1 MDFTLT
7 PSPPRW
13 TTYAL
18 LGISALFSV
27 SLVEF
32 IAYYSGRTYYD
43 YLLWNL
49 FLAAIPLGLS
59 LVIRCGLARL
69 SNLALALLT
78 GVWLLFFPNAPY
90 LLTDLIHLGANT
102 SVPLWYDLV
111 VLLSFAWNGLV
122 LGLVS
127 LQEMQAALS
136 TRLNRLVGWGFVG
149 LTLALGSFGIYL
161 GRYLR
166 WNSWDVVTDPVG
178 IAFDVLPRLLEPAA
192 YLSTWGMTLAFAAF
206 LGLCYLMLS
215 FLNAPRLAQGAAE

>member
-1 MDFTLT
+1 MNFTRT
-7 PSPPRW
+7 PLPSRW

-18 LGISALFSV
+18 LGLSALFSV
-27 SLVEF
+27 GLVEF
-32 IAYYSGRTYYD
+32 IAYYSGRTHYD

-49 FLAAIPLGLS
+49 FLAAVPLGLS
-59 LVIRCGLARL
+59 LVIRYGLPRL
-69 SNLALALLT
+69 SNLVLAALT

-127 LQEMQAALS
+127 LQEVQAALS
-136 TRLNRLVGWGFVG
+136 TRLNRLIGWGFVG

-166 WNSWDVVTDPVG
+166 WNSWDVITDPVG
-178 IAFDVLPRLLEPAA
+178 IAFDVLPRVLEPAA

-215 FLNAPRLAQGAAE
+215 FLNAPRLPQGTPE

>member
-1 MDFTLT
+1 MNLTFT
-7 PSPPRW
+7 PSSPRW

-18 LGISALFSV
+18 LGLSVLFSV

-59 LVIRCGLARL
+59 LLVRCGLAHL
-69 SNLALALLT
+69 PNLLLAALT

-166 WNSWDVVTDPVG
+166 WNSWDVVTDPMG
-178 IAFDVLPRLLEPAA
+178 LAFDILPRLLEPAA
-192 YLSTWGMTLAFAAF
+192 YLSTWGMTVVFTAF
-206 LGLCYLMLS
+206 LGVCYLMLS
-215 FLNAPRLAQGAAE
+215 YLNVSRLPQDKLE

>member
-1 MDFTLT
+1 MNPIFT
-7 PSPPRW
+7 PSPSRW

-18 LGISALFSV
+18 LGLSVLFSV

-43 YLLWNL
+43 YLFWNL

-59 LVIRCGLARL
+59 LVVRYGLTRL
-69 SNLALALLT
+69 SNFILAALT

-136 TRLNRLVGWGFVG
+136 ARLNRLVGWGFVG
-149 LTLALGSFGIYL
+149 LTLCLGSFGIYL

-166 WNSWDVVTDPVG
+166 WNSWDVVTNPVG
-178 IAFDVLPRLLEPAA
+178 IAFDVLPRLLEPTA
-192 YLSTWGMTLAFAAF
+192 YLSTWGMTVVFTAF
-206 LGLCYLMLS
+206 LGVCYLMLS
-215 FLNAPRLAQGAAE
+215 FLNAPRLPQGTAE